1 MTKPIVQKVVFKNAT
16 PKEIYD
22 IYMNSKKH
30 AEITGHGAVIQAKAG
45 GKFSVYNGG
54 LTGKILQLEKDK
66 MIVQSWRSDAF
77 KKTDL
82 DSTLILQLEAK
93 GKDTVLYMVH
103 ANVPEQDHK
112 GVTDGWPA
120 YYWEPMKEYL
130 KARKSK

>member
-22 IYMNSKKH
+22 IYMNPKKH
-30 AEITGHGAVIQAKAG
+30 AEITGGTATIEAKAN
-45 GKFSVYNGG
+45 GKFSVYGGG

-93 GKDTVLYMVH
+93 GKDTLLHMVH

-112 GVTDGWPA
+112 GVTDGWA
-120 YYWEPMKEYL
+120 SYYWEPIKEYL
-130 KARKSK
+130 KNR